1 LSALALSLRQ
11 ARYETLAFFR
21 NPAAAFFT
29 LVFPLMFLIIFNL
42 IFGDEEI
49 DTEQGSLD
57 TSTFYVPAIVAMS
70 VISACYTNVA
80 IGTAFARDRGVLKR
94 VRGTPLPP
102 AAFLAGR
109 ILQATFVAL
118 LLVAIVL
125 AMGAAFYGVELPGKT
140 FAAFIVTLIVGAA
153 TFCALGLAVTAIIP
167 NADAS
172 PAVANATVLP
182 LLFISDVF
190 IPMQDAPAWLSD
202 VASLFPVAHFASA
215 LHTTFSPFETGA
227 GFEWKALAVMAAWCA
242 VGVAL
247 SLRFFSWEPRK

>member
-1 LSALALSLRQ
+1 VSTLGLSLRQ
-11 ARYETLAFFR
+11 ARYETRAFFR

-29 LVFPLMFLIIFNL
+29 LVFPLMFLVIFNL
-42 IFGDEEI
+42 IFGDEDI
-49 DTEQGSLD
+49 DTPEGSLD

-70 VISACYTNVA
+70 VISACYTNIA
-80 IGTAFARDRGVLKR
+80 IGTAFARDRGLLKR
-94 VRGTPLPP
+94 VRGTPLSP

-125 AMGAAFYGVELPGKT
+125 AMGAVLFGVELPGKT
-140 FAAFIVTLIVGAA
+140 FPAFVVTLIVGAA

-172 PAVANATVLP
+172 PAVVNATILP

-190 IPMQDAPAWLSD
+190 IPMSNAPSWLSD
-202 VASLFPVAHFASA
+202 FASICPVAHFASA
-215 LHTTFSPFETGA
+215 LHTAFSPFETGA
-227 GFEWKALAVMAAWCA
+227 GFEWKALAVMGAWC
-242 VGVAL
+242 VIGVAL
-247 SLRFFSWEPRK
+247 SLRYFSWEPRK